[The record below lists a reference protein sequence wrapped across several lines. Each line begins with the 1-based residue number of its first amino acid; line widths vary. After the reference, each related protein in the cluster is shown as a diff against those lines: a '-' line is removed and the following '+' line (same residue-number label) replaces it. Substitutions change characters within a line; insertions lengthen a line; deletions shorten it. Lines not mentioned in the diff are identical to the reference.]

1 MKLLERR
8 SIRIYDET
16 VKISDD
22 ELKQIILEAN
32 LAPSS
37 MNMQP
42 WRYVIISS
50 DAAKE
55 KLRPALYGNLKQL
68 ETSAAMIV
76 VFNDLHKFE
85 LAEKIYDTAV
95 EKGLMPKDVREKQ
108 LTNIRNMAQKVD
120 LSKLNVSGMID
131 CGLAAMNL
139 MYVAREHGYDTCPIG
154 GFNHEMIHDVVDLDK
169 DRYSPVMI
177 ISIGKAAEEGFPS
190 VGISSFI
197 DVTSCT
203 RYKSIR

>member
-42 WRYVIISS
+42 WRYVIIAS

-154 GFNHEMIHDVVDLDK
+154 GFNHEMIHDVVELDK

-190 VGISSFI
+190 VRLPFD
-197 DVTSCT
+197 DVA
-203 RYKSIR
+203 KII

>member
-16 VKISDD
+16 IKISDD

-42 WRYVIISS
+42 WRYVIVSS

-190 VGISSFI
+190 VRLPFD
-197 DVTSCT
+197 DVA
-203 RYKSIR
+203 KII

>member
-1 MKLLERR
+1 MKLLDRR

-16 VKISDD
+16 VKISED

-55 KLRPALYGNLKQL
+55 RLRPALYGNLKQL

-154 GFNHEMIHDVVDLDK
+154 GFNHEMIHDVVDLNK

-190 VGISSFI
+190 IRLPFD
-197 DVTSCT
+197 DVA
-203 RYKSIR
+203 KII

>member
-16 VKISDD
+16 VKISED

-55 KLRPALYGNLKQL
+55 RLRPALYGNLKQL

-154 GFNHEMIHDVVDLDK
+154 GFNHEMIHEVVDLDK

-177 ISIGKAAEEGFPS
+177 ISIGKAAEVGFPS
-190 VGISSFI
+190 VRLPFD
-197 DVTSCT
+197 DVA
-203 RYKSIR
+203 KII

>member
-1 MKLLERR
+1 MKLLDRR
-8 SIRIYDET
+8 SIRLYDKN
-16 VKISDD
+16 VKINDN

-50 DAAKE
+50 DEAKE
-55 KLRPALYGNLKQL
+55 KLRPGLYGNLRQL

-76 VFNDLHKFE
+76 IFNDLHKFE
-85 LAEKIYDTAV
+85 LAEKIYNTAV
-95 EKGLMPKDVREKQ
+95 EKGLMPEEVREKQ
-108 LTNIRNMAQKVD
+108 LANIRNMVQKVD
-120 LSKLNVSGMID
+120 LNKLHVSGMID

-154 GFNHEMIHDVVDLDK
+154 GFNHEMIHEIVDLDK
-169 DRYSPVMI
+169 NRYSPVMI
-177 ISIGKAAEEGFPS
+177 ISIGKAAEEGYPS
-190 VGISSFI
+190 VRLPFD
-197 DVTSCT
+197 DVA
-203 RYKSIR
+203 KII

>member
-16 VKISDD
+16 FKISDD

-42 WRYVIISS
+42 WRYVIVSS

-190 VGISSFI
+190 VRLPFD
-197 DVTSCT
+197 DVA
-203 RYKSIR
+203 KII

>member
-8 SIRIYDET
+8 SIRLYDKNT
-16 VKISDD
+16 KISDD

-42 WRYVIISS
+42 WRYVLITS

-55 KLRPALYGNLKQL
+55 KLRPALYGNIKQL

-76 VFNDLHKFE
+76 IFNDLQKFD
-85 LAEKIYDTAV
+85 LAEKIYETAV
-95 EKGLMPKDVREKQ
+95 EKGLMPVEVKEKQ
-108 LTNIRNMAQKVD
+108 LINIKNMVQKAD
-120 LSKLNVSGMID
+120 LDKLNISGMID

-139 MYVAREHGYDTCPIG
+139 MYVAKEHGYDTCPIG
-154 GFNHEMIHDVVDLDK
+154 GFNHEMIHEVVDLDK
-169 DRYSPVMI
+169 NRYTPVMI
-177 ISIGKAAEEGFPS
+177 VSIGKAFEEGYPS
-190 VGISSFI
+190 VRLSFDDI
-197 DVTSCT
+197 A
-203 RYKSIR
+203 KII

>member
-42 WRYVIISS
+42 WRYVIVSS

-68 ETSAAMIV
+68 ETSSSMIV

-95 EKGLMPKDVREKQ
+95 EKG
-108 LTNIRNMAQKVD
+108 
-120 LSKLNVSGMID
+120 
-131 CGLAAMNL
+131 
-139 MYVAREHGYDTCPIG
+139 
-154 GFNHEMIHDVVDLDK
+154 
-169 DRYSPVMI
+169 
-177 ISIGKAAEEGFPS
+177 
-190 VGISSFI
+190 
-197 DVTSCT
+197 
-203 RYKSIR
+203 